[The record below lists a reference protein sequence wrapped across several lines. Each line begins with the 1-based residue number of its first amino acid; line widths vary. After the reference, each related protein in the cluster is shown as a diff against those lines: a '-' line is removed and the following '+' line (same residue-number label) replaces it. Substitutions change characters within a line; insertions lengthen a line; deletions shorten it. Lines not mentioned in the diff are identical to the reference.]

1 MTESYPLKVV
11 LLNPGCMVKVT
22 ESEYTENIFEF
33 LGFSGRW
40 HRAFTFLKDI
50 FTWKK
55 LTSIDL
61 KSRPP

>member
-50 FTWKK
+50 FT
-55 LTSIDL
+55 
-61 KSRPP
+61 